1 MFALIRKEINGFL
14 NSLIGYIVIFVFL
27 LTIGLFLWVFP
38 DSSFNI
44 LEAGYANLDPLFII
58 TPWVYLLLIP
68 AITMRLFSEEKK
80 TGTIEL
86 LLTRPLTEMQVVI
99 AKYLAG
105 VILVFISLVPT
116 LIYYFSVSSI
126 SLPAGNLDSGAI
138 WGSYIGLLLLG
149 ACFVSIGLF
158 SSSLADNQVVA
169 FIISFF
175 LCLFCFKGFESI
187 AGLFGMSKS
196 ATIIFDL
203 GINAH
208 YLSLSRGVVDTRD
221 IVYCLSVILF
231 FLFLTRTIIESRKW

>member
-44 LEAGYANLDPLFII
+44 LEVGYANLDPLFII

-221 IVYCLSVILF
+221 IVYFLSVILF

>member
-105 VILVFISLVPT
+105 VILVFVSLVPT

-221 IVYCLSVILF
+221 IVYFLSVILF

>member
-221 IVYCLSVILF
+221 IVYFLSVILF